1 MTSYAMNKIE
11 AKSTLYKVTG
21 IEGRI
26 RLSRQF
32 RRDSVGLIEFVY
44 GSAVGWSILPICG
57 PNEEDGSYVYKL
69 AKDKVKQTQTEL
81 EMNLMANKL
90 TDEMAAKVRDVVAA
104 T

>member
-11 AKSTLYKVTG
+11 AKSTLDKVTG
-21 IEGRI
+21 NDGRI

-32 RRDSVGLIEFVY
+32 RRDRGLIEFVY

-69 AKDKVKQTQTEL
+69 AKDKVKLAREVLKQ
-81 EMNLMANKL
+81 
-90 TDEMAAKVRDVVAA
+90 
-104 T
+104 

>member
-11 AKSTLYKVTG
+11 AKSTLDKVTG
-21 IEGRI
+21 KDGII

-69 AKDKVKQTQTEL
+69 AKDKVKLAREVLKQ
-81 EMNLMANKL
+81 
-90 TDEMAAKVRDVVAA
+90 
-104 T
+104 

>member
-11 AKSTLYKVTG
+11 AKSTLDKVTG
-21 IEGRI
+21 NDGRI

-57 PNEEDGSYVYKL
+57 PIEEDGSYVYKL
-69 AKDKVKQTQTEL
+69 AKDKVKLAREVLKQ
-81 EMNLMANKL
+81 
-90 TDEMAAKVRDVVAA
+90 
-104 T
+104 